1 MGWISRS
8 SSLLLLLSLSS
19 LSQASEVHTPHCLAG
34 CPSGSPSTND
44 LIVRV
49 NYTISSNDQTKFT
62 DWAAYR
68 VHQSMIGSGC
78 KRKWRPDPE
87 LSSPETLEP
96 ADYKGAHATIG
107 TDRGHQVPLASFCGT
122 STWYE
127 TNYLSNI
134 TPQKSDL
141 NQGPWKYLEEDVRAL
156 AGKTQQSVYVLT
168 GPLYER
174 EMPSLPGADEPHR
187 VPSGYWKVIAMKDKA
202 SITTASFIFDQ
213 ETSRRTKYCSLSV
226 SLKDVEARSK
236 LDLFPSLTSDYS
248 LIEGKLQRDLCAIRR

>member
-68 VHQSMIGSGC
+68 VHHSMIGSGC

-107 TDRGHQVPLASFCGT
+107 TDRGHQGNGLKVERWSTIFSASRLLRLAIGFMLGF
-122 STWYE
+122 E
-127 TNYLSNI
+127 
-134 TPQKSDL
+134 
-141 NQGPWKYLEEDVRAL
+141 
-156 AGKTQQSVYVLT
+156 
-168 GPLYER
+168 
-174 EMPSLPGADEPHR
+174 
-187 VPSGYWKVIAMKDKA
+187 
-202 SITTASFIFDQ
+202 
-213 ETSRRTKYCSLSV
+213 
-226 SLKDVEARSK
+226 
-236 LDLFPSLTSDYS
+236 
-248 LIEGKLQRDLCAIRR
+248 